1 MKKYGIKSGAF
12 VKTSAQTIGS
22 VCEQLERMN
31 KLTPANLVEVSR
43 SIDAPLHDE
52 FEWNDTIA
60 GEKYREH
67 QARYLIRVITIE
79 PDKKESEPI
88 RAFVS
93 IPQQNRERKYINTQ
107 YAMSIPKTREVVLA
121 DAIRE
126 LNAFRRKFNALNELA
141 GVFAEINKLNV
152 A

>member
-1 MKKYGIKSGAF
+1 MKKYSIKSGGR
-12 VKTSAQTIGS
+12 VKTSAQAIGT

-31 KLTPANLVEVSR
+31 KLTPANLVDVSR
-43 SIDAPLHDE
+43 SADAPLHDE
-52 FEWNDTIA
+52 FEWDDAIA
-60 GEKYREH
+60 GEKYRES
-67 QARYLIRVITIE
+67 QAQYLIRVITIE
-79 PDKKESEPI
+79 PEKKESEPI

-93 IPQQNRERKYINTQ
+93 IRQDDERRYIDTQ
-107 YAMSIPKTREVVLA
+107 YAMSIPETRESVLM

-141 GVFAEINKLNV
+141 GVFVEIEKLNV